1 MSMQGYGIGLTL
13 VGHPWLVGEAPV
25 PVIKHS
31 EVNGVGDRGG
41 LGLAKMP
48 AGVGGK
54 RRAGT
59 KRSAIG
65 KRTNWQR
72 AGYHRQK

>member
-1 MSMQGYGIGLTL
+1 MSYGIELTL
-13 VGHPWLVGEAPV
+13 VGHPWLVGEWSI

-31 EVNGVGDRGG
+31 EVNGVGDGGG
-41 LGLAKMP
+41 LGIGTML

-59 KRSAIG
+59 RRSAIG
-65 KRTNWQR
+65 KRTNWRR
-72 AGYHRQK
+72 AGYHRQE